1 MILKEPIHA
10 LLQNIIYTSAM
21 CVADTISNPQTS
33 WEELVAAA
41 GSSEIFASQP
51 T

>member
-10 LLQNIIYTSAM
+10 MLQNITYTLVM

-33 WEELVAAA
+33 WEELVAVAR
-41 GSSEIFASQP
+41 SSEIFASQP